1 MTGHGSK
8 FDRKKEAA
16 IAALLTQRNL
26 EEAAKAVGID
36 AKTLQRWMKIPE
48 FDAAYR
54 EAKRAAFGQ
63 TIARLHQMSSAAA
76 STLGKVM
83 VDPGTPASAL
93 VRAAESILNHTIRAL
108 EIDDLEARIAGLE
121 RASEAAGKG

>member
-8 FDRKKEAA
+8 FGRKMEQA
-16 IAALLTQRNL
+16 IAALLTHRNI
-26 EEAAKAVGID
+26 EEAAKSIGIGT
-36 AKTLQRWMKIPE
+36 KTLQRWMKVPE

-83 VDPGTPASAL
+83 IDPGTPASAK
-93 VRAAESILNHTIRAL
+93 VRAAESSLNHTIRAI

-121 RASEAAGKG
+121 RAAEAAEKR

>member
-63 TIARLHQMSSAAA
+63 TIARLHQVSSAAA
-76 STLGKVM
+76 ATLGKVM
-83 VDPGTPASAL
+83 VDPGTPASAR
-93 VRAAESILNHTIRAL
+93 VRAAESILNHTIRAI

-121 RASEAAGKG
+121 RAAEAAGKR